1 MNRDKITGI
10 LLAGG
15 KSERMGR
22 EKGLIP
28 VGDNLMYQF
37 PLRVLESLSDKILI
51 STCKQLD
58 LKESHVQVCDVISG
72 IGPIS
77 GLYTCL
83 MHSET
88 DLNLVVPYDL
98 PLVNS
103 GLFLHLLKHVNGYDV
118 VIAAME
124 PGKPESLCGIY
135 RKSVLPVIQEMIQ
148 EKNYAIHQ
156 LLPRVNSKLV
166 IVDSSHPFFHEKL
179 FSNVNSPDDLEDIL
193 PGLMECV

>member
-15 KSERMGR
+15 LSKRMGR

-28 VGDNLMYQF
+28 VGDVLLYQF
-37 PLRVLESLSDKILI
+37 PLRVLESLSRKILI
-51 STCKQLD
+51 STCRQLAM
-58 LKESHVQVCDVISG
+58 EEPHEQVCDVISG

-83 MHSET
+83 KHSET

-98 PLVNS
+98 PLVNRE
-103 GLFLHLLKHVNGYDV
+103 LFLHLLEHANGYDV
-118 VIAAME
+118 VIPAME
-124 PGKPESLCGIY
+124 PGKPEPLCGIY
-135 RKSVLPVIQEMIQ
+135 RKSVLPFIQEMIR

-156 LLPRVNSKLV
+156 LFPRVNSK
-166 IVDSSHPFFHEKL
+166 IVQVNSSLSFFHEKL
-179 FSNVNSPDDLEDIL
+179 FSNVNSPADLKDIF
-193 PGLMECV
+193 PGLA

>member
-1 MNRDKITGI
+1 MNGDKITGI

-28 VGDNLMYQF
+28 VGDTLMYQF
-37 PLRVLESLSDKILI
+37 PLRVLESISDKILI
-51 STCKQLD
+51 STCKHLEIEEAHEQI
-58 LKESHVQVCDVISG
+58 CDEISG

-83 MHSET
+83 KHSET

-98 PLVNS
+98 PLLNR

-135 RKSVLPVIQEMIQ
+135 RKPVLPVIQEMIRV
-148 EKNYAIHQ
+148 KNYAIHQ
-156 LLPRVNSKLV
+156 LLPRVNSKIVLV
-166 IVDSSHPFFHEKL
+166 DPSHPFFHKKL
-179 FSNVNSPDDLEDIL
+179 FSNANSPTDLEDIL
-193 PGLMECV
+193 PGLM